1 MKNTVKF
8 FLLIGMLF
16 PSYLFAQTRC
26 DTLGDIVKGM
36 LNENN
41 ETFYSNGQSYKYFL
55 SEDEHTEIVTT
66 LYEGTT
72 YRIATSAGLEDNY
85 MIFELLD
92 RDRNLLYTN
101 ADFKNAPYWD
111 FEIESTIECIIEA
124 KLDPNK
130 KLDGCA
136 QLIIAFKKAN

>member
-36 LNENN
+36 LNKNN

>member
-16 PSYLFAQTRC
+16 PYYLLAQTRC

-55 SEDEHTEIVTT
+55 SGEGHIVDDFSLGKEIFLHEDI
-66 LYEGTT
+66 
-72 YRIATSAGLEDNY
+72 
-85 MIFELLD
+85 
-92 RDRNLLYTN
+92 
-101 ADFKNAPYWD
+101 
-111 FEIESTIECIIEA
+111 
-124 KLDPNK
+124 
-130 KLDGCA
+130 
-136 QLIIAFKKAN
+136 

>member
-16 PSYLFAQTRC
+16 PSYLLAQTRC

-111 FEIESTIECIIEA
+111 FEIENTIECIIEA